1 MATRLGVNPNALYT
15 YVESRAALERELVE
29 RVLAES
35 EIALLAA
42 PNRPWRVRILDYALA
57 LRTTMLRH
65 PAVALLI
72 MTAPMDGPTAL
83 LVGERLIE
91 AFTEGGLEPADASR
105 ASYALMV
112 QVLGFLALEVAETEA
127 RPPLPDERQRVAE
140 RLAALEFLD
149 ADDWPMTT
157 ATRDV
162 TAQWISD
169 GTVHLGGRT
178 AARRRRRIFLTVPV
192 RIVEPGCNY
201 LDVHVIST
209 HGAAART
216 HCRPRRVSLV
226 SPSPRRSRVHR

>member
-1 MATRLGVNPNALYT
+1 MTDPLTGPVTPRRRGPKRSLTLDQVVDAALDVVDEGGPEALSVRSVATRLGVNPNALYT

-35 EIALLAA
+35 EIGLLAA
-42 PNRPWRVRILDYALA
+42 PHRPWRLRILDYALA

-149 ADDWPMTT
+149 ADDWPMTA

-162 TAQWISD
+162 TAQWITTEQFTWAVERLLD
-169 GTVHLGGRT
+169 GV
-178 AARRRRRIFLTVPV
+178 AA
-192 RIVEPGCNY
+192 
-201 LDVHVIST
+201 S
-209 HGAAART
+209 
-216 HCRPRRVSLV
+216 S
-226 SPSPRRSRVHR
+226 